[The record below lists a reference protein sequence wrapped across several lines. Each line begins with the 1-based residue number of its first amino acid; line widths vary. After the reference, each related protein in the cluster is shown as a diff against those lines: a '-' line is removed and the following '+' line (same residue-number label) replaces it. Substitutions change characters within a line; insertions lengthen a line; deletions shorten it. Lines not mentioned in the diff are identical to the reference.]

1 MAAVLVISVCV
12 ATLAGAA
19 AGFFKKFT
27 KTSYWGVTVI
37 FALLFESIIGA
48 AVKKSA
54 SGYGLAL
61 IISTVIILVVL
72 SGVFGVLK
80 KLLKNAV
87 EARMQLSHYKNYDDK
102 EENEA
107 LILAAVD
114 SGDKKQYKKL
124 IRQGKKIK
132 DSAGGWDVI
141 NRIIGAVSGGING
154 LIGMGTVALCIV
166 LFADL
171 SQISFLA
178 NAFSKVLSSG
188 SWTGAG
194 IKLALDL
201 PLTCVISLSIRI
213 GYKSGIS
220 TVLSTVVII
229 GLVIGFGFASWS
241 IASGSVCA
249 GAVESLRYGLLGSL
263 TNTLGDV
270 TAIIAKLII
279 AGIIFLLSLVVIIL
293 VAVFLPKLMEKFRES
308 KVFCTVDGVLGA
320 VVLCVVVTVALMAI
334 GGIAYTLHDVA
345 FMERFTAVASA
356 SKLGDAMYACNPMAS
371 AFTKLPLRGWFE
383 G

>member
-1 MAAVLVISVCV
+1 MAQI
-12 ATLAGAA
+12 
-19 AGFFKKFT
+19 GFLT
-27 KTSYWGVTVI
+27 
-37 FALLFESIIGA
+37 
-48 AVKKSA
+48 
-54 SGYGLAL
+54 
-61 IISTVIILVVL
+61 
-72 SGVFGVLK
+72 
-80 KLLKNAV
+80 
-87 EARMQLSHYKNYDDK
+87 
-102 EENEA
+102 
-107 LILAAVD
+107 
-114 SGDKKQYKKL
+114 
-124 IRQGKKIK
+124 
-132 DSAGGWDVI
+132 
-141 NRIIGAVSGGING
+141 
-154 LIGMGTVALCIV
+154 
-166 LFADL
+166 
-171 SQISFLA
+171 

-201 PLTCVISLSIRI
+201 PLTCVISLSIRV

-241 IASGSVCA
+241 IASSNVCA
-249 GAVESLRYGLLGSL
+249 AAVESLRYGLLGSL

-279 AGIIFLLSLVVIIL
+279 AVIIFVLSLVVIIL
-293 VAVFLPKLMEKFRES
+293 AAVFLPKLMEKFRES
-308 KVFCTVDGVLGA
+308 KVFCAVDGVLGA

-371 AFTKLPLRGWFE
+371 AFANLPLRGWFE